1 MPVPR
6 RMAILPGL
14 PDTRPSDLDD
24 STERMVACGALFL
37 LGIPGWSVL
46 FPEQAGWQ
54 TQCGLC
60 PFLLS

>member
-1 MPVPR
+1 MHVSG

-14 PDTRPSDLDD
+14 PDTRQSESDIT
-24 STERMVACGALFL
+24 TERMVTCGALCL
-37 LGIPGWSVL
+37 LGVPGWSVL

-60 PFLLS
+60 P